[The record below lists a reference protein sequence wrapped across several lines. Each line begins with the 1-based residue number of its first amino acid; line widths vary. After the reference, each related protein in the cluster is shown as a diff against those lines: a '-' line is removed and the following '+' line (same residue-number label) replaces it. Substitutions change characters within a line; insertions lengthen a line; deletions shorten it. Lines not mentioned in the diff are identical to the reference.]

1 MAVDT
6 ALYVGNFDTTKP
18 AGSDSRKE
26 ADDNMR
32 QMKTAEKNSFPNI
45 TGAMIATHAELNR
58 VVGVTSN
65 IQTQLD
71 AKGVHAGQTW
81 TGAHDYTGA
90 TLTVANATAGSQP
103 YTKAQTDALVITA
116 TAPTWSA
123 TTTATS
129 KTLSAFELCRVTA
142 SGQTITFPASPT
154 AGVTRIGVIFASGIT
169 GTLDPNGNKIMES
182 SGTMTVS
189 KPGSVLFFTYHGTA
203 SGYVLGA

>member
-6 ALYVGNFDTTKP
+6 ASHIGSFNLALP
-18 AGSDSRKE
+18 ANSDDVAE
-26 ADDNMR
+26 GDDNLR
-32 QMKTAEKNSFPNI
+32 HIKTVLKTDFANI
-45 TGAMIATHAELNR
+45 AGAVTATHTELNY
-58 VVGVTSN
+58 VAGVTSA

-71 AKGVHAGQTW
+71 AKGAHAGQVW

-90 TLTVANATAGSQP
+90 TLTVAPATSGSQP
-103 YTKAQTDALVITA
+103 YTKTQTDALVISA
-116 TAPTWSA
+116 TAPSWSA

-129 KTLSAFELCRVTA
+129 KTLTAFELCRVTA
-142 SGQTITFPASPT
+142 SGQTITFPPSPT
-154 AGVTRIGVIFASGIT
+154 AGVTRIGIVFAAGIT
-169 GTLDPNGNKIMES
+169 GTLDPNGEKIMES